1 MPTERHADTE
11 RLDRFPLDLVKIRLA
26 MLASAQIVVS
36 VGKPEESTM
45 LVLSPTVS
53 TRAEALPIAPREANL
68 EGQVWGFVDTS
79 KVNADLFIEIL
90 KREIANSYRPKD
102 FVVVRKQAPG
112 LALTTEQIGLLEK
125 CRFVI
130 FCFGD

>member
-1 MPTERHADTE
+1 
-11 RLDRFPLDLVKIRLA
+11 
-26 MLASAQIVVS
+26 
-36 VGKPEESTM
+36 M
-45 LVLSPTVS
+45 LVLSPTPA
-53 TRAEALPIAPREANL
+53 TRAQPLPIAPREPNL
-68 EGQVWGFVDTS
+68 DKQVWGFVDTS

-90 KREIANSYRPKD
+90 KREIAATFRPKD

-112 LALTTEQIGLLEK
+112 LALTTEQIGLLER

>member
-1 MPTERHADTE
+1 
-11 RLDRFPLDLVKIRLA
+11 
-26 MLASAQIVVS
+26 
-36 VGKPEESTM
+36 M
-45 LVLSPTVS
+45 LVLSPTAT
-53 TRAEALPIAPREANL
+53 TRARPLPIAPREPNI
-68 EGQVWGFVDTS
+68 EDQVWGFVDTS

-90 KREIANSYRPKD
+90 KGEIAGAYRPRD

-112 LALTTEQIGLLEK
+112 LALTTEQIALLER

>member
-1 MPTERHADTE
+1 
-11 RLDRFPLDLVKIRLA
+11 
-26 MLASAQIVVS
+26 
-36 VGKPEESTM
+36 M
-45 LVLSPTVS
+45 LVLSPTAA
-53 TRAEALPIAPREANL
+53 TLAQPLPIAPRESKI
-68 EGQVWGFVDTS
+68 EDQVWGFVDTS

-90 KREIANSYRPKD
+90 KREIAGTFRPKD

-112 LALTTEQIGLLEK
+112 LALTTEQIGMLER

>member
-1 MPTERHADTE
+1 M
-11 RLDRFPLDLVKIRLA
+11 F
-26 MLASAQIVVS
+26 
-36 VGKPEESTM
+36 
-45 LVLSPTVS
+45 VLSPTAS
-53 TRAEALPIAPREANL
+53 TRAQPLPIAPREANI
-68 EGQVWGFVDTS
+68 EEQVWGFVDTS

-102 FVVVRKQAPG
+102 FVVIRKQAPG
-112 LALTTEQIGLLEK
+112 LALTSEQIGMLER

>member
-1 MPTERHADTE
+1 
-11 RLDRFPLDLVKIRLA
+11 
-26 MLASAQIVVS
+26 
-36 VGKPEESTM
+36 M
-45 LVLSPTVS
+45 LVLSPTAA
-53 TRAEALPIAPREANL
+53 TRAQPLPIAPREPNL
-68 EGQVWGFVDTS
+68 EEQVWGFVDTS

-90 KREIANSYRPKD
+90 KREIAATFRPKD

-112 LALTTEQIGLLEK
+112 LALTTEQIGLLER

>member
-1 MPTERHADTE
+1 
-11 RLDRFPLDLVKIRLA
+11 
-26 MLASAQIVVS
+26 MLASAKIVVS
-36 VGKPEESTM
+36 VGKSEESTM
-45 LVLSPTVS
+45 LVLSPTAT
-53 TRAEALPIAPREANL
+53 TRAQPLPIAPREPNI
-68 EGQVWGFVDTS
+68 EEQVWGFVDTS

-90 KREIANSYRPKD
+90 KREIAGAFRPTD

-112 LALTTEQIGLLEK
+112 VALTTEQIGLLER

>member
-1 MPTERHADTE
+1 
-11 RLDRFPLDLVKIRLA
+11 
-26 MLASAQIVVS
+26 MLI
-36 VGKPEESTM
+36 
-45 LVLSPTVS
+45 LSPTAS
-53 TRAEALPIAPREANL
+53 TRAEPLPIAPREPNL
-68 EGQVWGFVDTS
+68 DGQVWGFVDTS

-90 KREIANSYRPKD
+90 KGEIASSYRPKD

-112 LALTTEQIGLLEK
+112 LALTTEQIGLLDR

>member
-1 MPTERHADTE
+1 
-11 RLDRFPLDLVKIRLA
+11 
-26 MLASAQIVVS
+26 
-36 VGKPEESTM
+36 M
-45 LVLSPTVS
+45 LVLSPTPA
-53 TRAEALPIAPREANL
+53 TRAQSLPIAPREPNL
-68 EGQVWGFVDTS
+68 EEQVWGFVDTS

-90 KREIANSYRPKD
+90 KREIAATFRPKD

-112 LALTTEQIGLLEK
+112 LALTTEQIGLLER

>member
-1 MPTERHADTE
+1 MIGIA
-11 RLDRFPLDLVKIRLA
+11 KIA
-26 MLASAQIVVS
+26 VS
-36 VGKPEESTM
+36 VGQIEESRM
-45 LVLSPTVS
+45 LILSPTAS
-53 TRAEALPIAPREANL
+53 TRAEPLPIAPREPNL
-68 EGQVWGFVDTS
+68 DGQVWGFVDTS

-90 KREIANSYRPKD
+90 KREIASSYRPKD

-112 LALTTEQIGLLEK
+112 LALTTEQIGLLDR

>member
-1 MPTERHADTE
+1 
-11 RLDRFPLDLVKIRLA
+11 
-26 MLASAQIVVS
+26 
-36 VGKPEESTM
+36 M
-45 LVLSPTVS
+45 LVLSPTAT
-53 TRAEALPIAPREANL
+53 TRAQPLPIAPREPNI
-68 EGQVWGFVDTS
+68 EEQVWGFVDTS

-90 KREIANSYRPKD
+90 KGEIAGAFRPKD

-112 LALTTEQIGLLEK
+112 LALTTEQIGLLER

>member
-1 MPTERHADTE
+1 
-11 RLDRFPLDLVKIRLA
+11 
-26 MLASAQIVVS
+26 
-36 VGKPEESTM
+36 M
-45 LVLSPTVS
+45 LVLSPTAT
-53 TRAEALPIAPREANL
+53 TRAQPLPIAPREPNI
-68 EGQVWGFVDTS
+68 EEQVWGFVDTS

-90 KREIANSYRPKD
+90 KREIAGAFRPTD

-112 LALTTEQIGLLEK
+112 LALTTEQIGLLER